1 MKKITA
7 DMVKFEVSVIKPNP
21 VAIAVSLDY
30 AGLDSRW
37 ANHVSHVVGSENDS
51 IWMTGTATVTAEF
64 GGLTATRTI
73 SNLRCEDA
81 LDFDD
86 RIMEPIIVPELLGEL
101 NRAVQQ
107 LNRLIED
114 DGEDDEGEDIHI
126 SYDSMIEAL
135 ARNAETWELDYLVGF
150 AVHELRVKYR
160 AMLAVDPSELVS
172 DFEFHFGDED
182 DEEMKRISE
191 LRPEDED

>member
-86 RIMEPIIVPELLGEL
+86 RVMEPIIVPELLGEL

-107 LNRLIED
+107 LNRLLGVNHDED
-114 DGEDDEGEDIHI
+114 GMPILSRENK
-126 SYDSMIEAL
+126 IEAF
-135 ARNAETWELDYLVGF
+135 ARRAKDWDLDTLLGFTIET
-150 AVHELRVKYR
+150 LRIR
-160 AMLAVDPSELVS
+160 ARKM
-172 DFEFHFGDED
+172 D
-182 DEEMKRISE
+182 DEELNNEFNWFFEDADIDE
-191 LRPEDED
+191 LEEIATLTPDTE